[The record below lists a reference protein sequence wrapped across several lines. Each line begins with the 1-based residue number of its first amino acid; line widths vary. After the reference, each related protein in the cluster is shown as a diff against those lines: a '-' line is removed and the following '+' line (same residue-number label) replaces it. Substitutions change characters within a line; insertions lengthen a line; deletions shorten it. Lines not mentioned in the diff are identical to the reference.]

1 MPKKAEEL
9 KDKAVRAI
17 VNANVKG
24 RYAVGRVSGLVI
36 QVIPPDAASWI
47 LRTTINGKRKEI
59 GLGGYPEISL
69 SVARE
74 KALELKSKIDKEDFD
89 PVESKRSQRSQ
100 AKKEQF
106 KTYTFDQLAKEY
118 IEKRSCE
125 FKTQQQVRKLTN
137 MISSYASPTLGNMF
151 IKDIDLNTIKKVLD
165 PIWKTKTE
173 TASRLRIYIS
183 HIFDTA
189 IARGIYTELNPARWD
204 GGLKTIFSPPH
215 TPQST

>member
-89 PVESKRSQRSQ
+89 PVESKRTIQNLHIRPIS
-100 AKKEQF
+100 
-106 KTYTFDQLAKEY
+106 
-118 IEKRSCE
+118 KR
-125 FKTQQQVRKLTN
+125 V
-137 MISSYASPTLGNMF
+137 Y
-151 IKDIDLNTIKKVLD
+151 
-165 PIWKTKTE
+165 
-173 TASRLRIYIS
+173 
-183 HIFDTA
+183 
-189 IARGIYTELNPARWD
+189 
-204 GGLKTIFSPPH
+204 
-215 TPQST
+215 